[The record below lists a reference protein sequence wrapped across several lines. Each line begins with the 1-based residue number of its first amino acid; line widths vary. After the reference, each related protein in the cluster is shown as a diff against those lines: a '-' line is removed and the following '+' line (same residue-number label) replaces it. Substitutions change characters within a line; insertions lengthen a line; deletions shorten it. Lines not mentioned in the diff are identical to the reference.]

1 MWIRLNANP
10 KNKNVGDCV
19 VRAIAVATGKTWHE
33 VLDDLHEISSM
44 EADMPS
50 SNDVWGLYLYLMGFD
65 PFLLPESCPQ
75 CVTVQEFTR
84 HFPRGRYIIGTG
96 SHAIAVINGNYYDTF
111 NSGSLTPSY
120 FFKVQ

>member
-19 VRAIAVATGKTWHE
+19 VRAIAVATGKTWHG
-33 VLDDLHEISSM
+33 VLDDLHVISSM

-65 PFLLPESCPQ
+65 PFLLPDACPQ
-75 CVTVQEFTR
+75 CVTVREFAR
-84 HFPRGRYIIGTG
+84 YFPRGRYIIGTG

-111 NSGSLTPSY
+111 DSGSLTPSY
-120 FFKVQ
+120 FFKV